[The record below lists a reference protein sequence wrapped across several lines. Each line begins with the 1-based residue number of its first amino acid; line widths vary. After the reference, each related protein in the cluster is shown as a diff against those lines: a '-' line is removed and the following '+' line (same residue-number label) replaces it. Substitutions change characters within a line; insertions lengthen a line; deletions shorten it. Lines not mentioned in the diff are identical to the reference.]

1 MPHGEKCPVEQAVVK
16 IRSRCKL
23 DDRLGFPRG
32 VVMSFSFG
40 EIPATVVWMI
50 HKENHRSDRI
60 GWLRASVLGAND
72 CILSVAS
79 LVVGV
84 AAADADPKGILLAG
98 IAGLTAGA
106 MSMAAGEYV
115 SVSSQADTE
124 NADRAREAK
133 ELEETPEAELIE
145 LTNIYIGRGLDE
157 DLAKQVAIKFT
168 EFDALGTHLRDELG
182 ITEELAARPI
192 QAAFASAISFAVG
205 AALPLLVVVFV
216 PRSYM
221 VSSVVVATVASLGV
235 LGGLSA
241 WAGGAGV
248 LKAASRV
255 AFWGLAAMATTSLIG
270 WLFGVSVE

>member
-1 MPHGEKCPVEQAVVK
+1 
-16 IRSRCKL
+16 
-23 DDRLGFPRG
+23 
-32 VVMSFSFG
+32 
-40 EIPATVVWMI
+40 
-50 HKENHRSDRI
+50 
-60 GWLRASVLGAND
+60 
-72 CILSVAS
+72 
-79 LVVGV
+79 
-84 AAADADPKGILLAG
+84 
-98 IAGLTAGA
+98 
-106 MSMAAGEYV
+106 MAAGEYV

>member
-1 MPHGEKCPVEQAVVK
+1 MLH
-16 IRSRCKL
+16 
-23 DDRLGFPRG
+23 
-32 VVMSFSFG
+32 
-40 EIPATVVWMI
+40 T
-50 HKENHRSDRI
+50 ENHRSDRI

-72 CILSVAS
+72 GILSVAS

-84 AAADADPKGILLAG
+84 AAAKADPKDVLLAG

-145 LTNIYIGRGLDE
+145 LTNIYIKRGLDA
-157 DLAKQVAIKFT
+157 DLAKQVAIQFT
-168 EFDALGTHLRDELG
+168 EYDALTTHLRDELG

-205 AALPLLVVVFV
+205 AALPLLVVVIV
-216 PRSYM
+216 SPEYM
-221 VSSVVVATVASLGV
+221 FGSVAVATIAALGG

-241 WAGGAGV
+241 SAGGASI
-248 LKAASRV
+248 LRAAMRV
-255 AFWGLAAMATTSLIG
+255 AFWGMAAMITTSLIG
-270 WLFGVSVE
+270 WLFGESVQ